1 MTLVT
6 IIIVKII
13 SYFKRTI
20 HRILK
25 DIQKNVIKKELPF
38 KCRNIKAG
46 GDNLVKIIDPVPWNI
61 RNKETTDEPYWG
73 KREMCTD
80 DPHWEKSYIDNPAGW

>member
-1 MTLVT
+1 M
-6 IIIVKII
+6 
-13 SYFKRTI
+13 
-20 HRILK
+20 
-25 DIQKNVIKKELPF
+25 
-38 KCRNIKAG
+38 
-46 GDNLVKIIDPVPWNI
+46 VKIIDPVPWNI